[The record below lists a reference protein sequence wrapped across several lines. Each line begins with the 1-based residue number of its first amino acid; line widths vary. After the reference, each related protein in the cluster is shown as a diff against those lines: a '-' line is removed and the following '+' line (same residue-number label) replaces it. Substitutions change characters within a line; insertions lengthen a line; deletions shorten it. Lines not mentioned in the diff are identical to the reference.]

1 MKKFIKYLKGLNK
14 ESGNSLAE
22 FAVTTAM
29 MATLATTAAP
39 KFSGVGEGAKEKKTL
54 SDIDKIITASNNFY
68 NDRVSQDGRGRFPG
82 QNKFDEAVPEGAAH
96 DYNPTLN
103 GNEQIEAEIGVKAQL
118 GMGESAQIWS
128 NSIAQ
133 NWASIFG
140 TSTTNAKGELI
151 IPSNT
156 GVSSS
161 EDVEN
166 ALNNEGENAY
176 GSYADWAEEGS
187 YDFIEG
193 IGALEYLEL
202 FGGNPIKSPFQD
214 GHYIYL
220 VIEGNGSG
228 AASVSPI
235 LFVADLESPRD
246 FWKKLQP

>member
-1 MKKFIKYLKGLNK
+1 MKSFIKYIKSLNK

-82 QNKFDEAVPEGAAH
+82 QDKFDDTVPTDAGH
-96 DYNPTLN
+96 DYT
-103 GNEQIEAEIGVKAQL
+103 GDDQIGAELEVKEML
-118 GMGESAQIWS
+118 GMGLTDTELDNYSWTSDMAGD
-128 NSIAQ
+128 
-133 NWASIFG
+133 WASVFG
-140 TSTTNAKGELI
+140 TTTTNPKGEAMVPDGHGLAVTE
-151 IPSNT
+151 N
-156 GVSSS
+156 
-161 EDVEN
+161 VE
-166 ALNNEGENAY
+166 EHDDHTT
-176 GSYADWAEEGS
+176 YADWAEES
-187 YDFIEG
+187 SFDDIEG

-202 FGGNPIKSPFQD
+202 FGGNAIASPFQD

-220 VIEGNGSG
+220 VIKGNGSG
-228 AASVSPI
+228 SESVSPI
-235 LFVADLESPRD
+235 LFVADLESPKD